1 MYNFY
6 KMKANIINFSITL
19 LLLISVTFLSGT
31 SFANGYGG
39 IKTVVIDAGHGG
51 KDPGCHGHKNTKEKE
66 VTLAIALKLGS
77 YIEKTFPSIKVI
89 YTRKTDVFV
98 ELNERAQIANRN
110 NADLFICIHANAG
123 GETAYGAETY
133 VLGLHR
139 TDAQRKIAEREN
151 SAIQLED
158 DGGEKYK
165 DFDMSV
171 DAIIGRQ
178 LQLSVFLDHSIVFA
192 SKIQSSM
199 KKIGRKDRGVKQAGF
214 LVLYKTTMPS
224 VLIETGFLSNHKEE
238 LFLRD
243 TANQTLMA
251 NSFFAA
257 FKEYKS
263 YYEGGVVSS
272 EVDKSDNKVVN
283 SSQYGLTHEE
293 LNDDEVIF
301 KVQIETNSTELSLE
315 DAKFKGMPV
324 WMYENNGLFK
334 YTIGAYYTFKSANE
348 LKKKMRNEGFEHAFV
363 VAFHK
368 KERISL
374 EKAIKLAEN

>member
-6 KMKANIINFSITL
+6 KMKANFNNFSITL
-19 LLLISVTFLSGT
+19 LLLISVVFFNSN
-31 SFANGYGG
+31 SYANGYGG
-39 IKTVVIDAGHGG
+39 IKTVVIDPGHGG
-51 KDPGCHGHKNTKEKE
+51 KDPGCHGHKSTNEKD
-66 VTLAIALKLGS
+66 VTLAIALKLGK
-77 YIEKTFPSIKVI
+77 YIKEAYPFISVI

-110 NADLFICIHANAG
+110 KADLFICIHANAG
-123 GETAYGAETY
+123 AEAAYGAETY
-133 VLGLHR
+133 VLGLHK
-139 TDAQRKIAEREN
+139 TEAQRKIAEREN

-199 KKIGRKDRGVKQAGF
+199 KKIGRRDRGVKQAGF

-224 VLIETGFLSNHKEE
+224 VLIETGFLSNKKEE

-243 TANQTLMA
+243 TANQTKMA
-251 NSFFAA
+251 NSFFMA
-257 FKEYKS
+257 FKDYKS

-272 EVDKSDNKVVN
+272 DKDELNVEVVN
-283 SSQYGLTHEE
+283 HSEYGLSENN
-293 LNDDEVIF
+293 LNNEKVIF
-301 KVQIETNSTELSLE
+301 KVQIETNSEKLSLE
-315 DAKFKGMPV
+315 DVKFKGMPV
-324 WMYENNGLFK
+324 WMYENKGLYK

-348 LKKKMRNEGFEHAFV
+348 LKKKVRKEGFEHAFV